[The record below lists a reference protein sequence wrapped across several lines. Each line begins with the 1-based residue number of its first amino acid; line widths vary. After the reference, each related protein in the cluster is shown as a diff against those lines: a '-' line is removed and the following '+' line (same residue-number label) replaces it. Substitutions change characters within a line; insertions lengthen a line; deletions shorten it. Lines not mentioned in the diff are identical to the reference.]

1 METSLTPAQPTPP
14 VPSSTPPRLRWF
26 SATLIILWGIVLP
39 ALTLLIEAL
48 THMCADAFFDPLP
61 SVGHV
66 FAIAVVPF
74 ANAVSFWAL
83 RRRETTRIDA
93 VIFGQSFAVAIS
105 GVYALIFA
113 PMTPVAVFAVM
124 FVSAC
129 CRWRRCCRRSP
140 GCARWCC
147 CGGCGKPPGC
157 LRVAWSWAGSRRA
170 CCCWWR

>member
-14 VPSSTPPRLRWF
+14 VPSPTPPRLRWF

-66 FAIAVVPF
+66 FAIAAVPL
-74 ANAVSFWAL
+74 ANAVSVWAL
-83 RRRETTRIDA
+83 RRGETARLDA
-93 VIFGQSFAVAIS
+93 VIFAQAFAVAVS

-124 FVSAC
+124 FLLGVLPLAPLLSTIAGL
-129 CRWRRCCRRSP
+129 RALVLLRRLRQTAGLPQRR
-140 GCARWCC
+140 
-147 CGGCGKPPGC
+147 
-157 LRVAWSWAGSRRA
+157 V
-170 CCCWWR
+170 